1 MKLSIDL
8 SINCTYFQP
17 NFGIAQYVIQTKC
30 TKFGKC
36 LFLSSEVALGRSEA
50 AVNTRYAL
58 HLAMSHIVVELL
70 IRGAGGIVADAGKL
84 ADADVVVRLEVF
96 VQRIGQFGGRQR
108 LAHLALYL
116 KLYIGQAVEQVLV
129 GTEADSADLYVLARR
144 RCRAGVAAQLH
155 GERAKPIELYTVA
168 VAQGIGDDSAQCIPH
183 ELYIGGRGGGGV
195 ADVVSHLLNVDL
207 LRVGNGYGYTLYVG
221 FCATNEA
228 AASQFAVYHRGVAPV
243 MMHMLR
249 FLDFHRR

>member
-30 TKFGKC
+30 TKLGEC
-36 LFLSSEVALGRSEA
+36 LFLSPEVALGRAEA
-50 AVNTRYAL
+50 AVDTRHAL
-58 HLAMSHIVVELL
+58 HLAVRHIVVELL
-70 IRGAGGIVADAGKL
+70 VRGAGGIVADAGKL
-84 ADADVVVRLEVF
+84 ADADVVVRLEVL
-96 VQRIGQFGGRQR
+96 VQRIGQLGCRQR
-108 LAHLALYL
+108 LTHLALDL
-116 KLYIGQAVEQVLV
+116 ELHIGQAVEQVLV
-129 GTEADSADLYVLARR
+129 GTEADATDLHILARR
-144 RCRAGVAAQLH
+144 RRRAGVAAQLH
-155 GERAKPIELYTVA
+155 GERAQSVELHTVA

-207 LRVGNGYGYTLYVG
+207 LRVGNGYGHTLYVG
-221 FCATNEA
+221 FRTTNEA

-249 FLDFHRR
+249 FLDFS

>member
-30 TKFGKC
+30 TKLGKC

-50 AVNTRYAL
+50 AVDTRHAL
-58 HLAMSHIVVELL
+58 HLAVRHIVVELL
-70 IRGAGGIVADAGKL
+70 VRGAGGIVAD
-84 ADADVVVRLEVF
+84 
-96 VQRIGQFGGRQR
+96 
-108 LAHLALYL
+108 
-116 KLYIGQAVEQVLV
+116 
-129 GTEADSADLYVLARR
+129 
-144 RCRAGVAAQLH
+144 
-155 GERAKPIELYTVA
+155 
-168 VAQGIGDDSAQCIPH
+168 
-183 ELYIGGRGGGGV
+183 
-195 ADVVSHLLNVDL
+195 
-207 LRVGNGYGYTLYVG
+207 
-221 FCATNEA
+221 A